1 MPTPIGH
8 LLFQLEGLVEQN
20 QDPQQQQQPTERG
33 LPAEPPP
40 STTAFY
46 GRFYRRCDAGT
57 QRTRPG
63 HARGVTVSYLYMTD
77 SVPTAA
83 R

>member
-57 QRTRPG
+57 LPKDRALACAGRSASANELG
-63 HARGVTVSYLYMTD
+63 
-77 SVPTAA
+77 PTALGV
-83 R
+83 

>member
-8 LLFQLEGLVEQN
+8 LLFQLERLAGQN
-20 QDPQQQQQPTERG
+20 QDPQQQQQPTEQGPRTR
-33 LPAEPPP
+33 L
-40 STTAFY
+40 
-46 GRFYRRCDAGT
+46 RREIGVS
-57 QRTRPG
+57 QRTRPD